1 MDSKQRTKK
10 ENHSLKTKAH
20 AIHLCFLHA
29 EPPPPPHRSLEQKEL
44 SPCRPLLAQTSTTPY
59 TEAHRHR
66 GRWSCAWSLE
76 TYRSRRDHNP
86 KAMLANTE
94 KVMKKTQDLDGELM
108 SQLRDE
114 PVDAS

>member
-86 KAMLANTE
+86 KVPFQQVYLLWFLNSPLSTLASRT
-94 KVMKKTQDLDGELM
+94 
-108 SQLRDE
+108 
-114 PVDAS
+114 